1 MSSLSSLFWVIYK
14 PYIGFPSNLNTV
26 VCRVGLLG
34 QSFKLSTL
42 RTLREFVVCSCNPLG
57 LANDCWDDED
67 SITVFATRL
76 T

>member
-1 MSSLSSLFWVIYK
+1 MRGAIILLTNANWLVLHFNTQAHVSSLSSPFWVIYK

-42 RTLREFVVCSCNPLG
+42 RTLREFV
-57 LANDCWDDED
+57 A
-67 SITVFATRL
+67 ATH
-76 T
+76 